1 MQVFMT
7 ALTIITLT
15 TGLSVHSADVDT
27 SRSTAVQVPVSI
39 SGGASSAGVIG

>member
-15 TGLSVHSADVDT
+15 TGLTVHSADTDT
-27 SRSTAVQVPVSI
+27 SRSAAVQIPTSI